1 MINLARGCRA
11 ACCAGAFVVS
21 IAALPGCSKETPV
34 VATPQP
40 VTPNTATNTTGGT
53 STNAGTSSGG
63 GGIDQSE
70 GIPTKR

>member
-1 MINLARGCRA
+1 MIYVARVFKTGLCA
-11 ACCAGAFVVS
+11 AMIAVS
-21 IAALPGCSKETPV
+21 MISLVGCSKETPV

-40 VTPNTATNTTGGT
+40 VTPSTETNTTGGAG
-53 STNAGTSSGG
+53 NQAGTSSGG